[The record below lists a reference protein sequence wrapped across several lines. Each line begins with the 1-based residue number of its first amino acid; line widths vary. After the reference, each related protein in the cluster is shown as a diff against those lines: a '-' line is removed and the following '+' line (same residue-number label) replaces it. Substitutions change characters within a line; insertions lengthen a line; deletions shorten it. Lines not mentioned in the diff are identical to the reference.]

1 MTQMALYDRV
11 RARTKD
17 EFGKAMSIHAFR
29 YAAPTT
35 LAIADPENVRIAAPL
50 LGHRTFSTT
59 ETYYQQAQTLEA
71 HRQFVATITKRRVK
85 S

>member
-1 MTQMALYDRV
+1 MALYDRI

-17 EFGKAMSIHAFR
+17 GFGKAMSIHSFR

-35 LAIADPENVRIAAPL
+35 LAITDPENVRIAAPL

-71 HRQFVATITKRRVK
+71 HREYVKAISKRRDGI
-85 S
+85 